1 MLTGKTSKS
10 HKAKNSR
17 DPEQSREEQ
26 PGSSKQKEPPKQ
38 DGKKGEYKKNFC
50 KTLIIKRGRARQG
63 SGFRPGQNGAV

>member
-1 MLTGKTSKS
+1 MLLTQQNITRIHIQIKMRTGKTSKS

-38 DGKKGEYKKNFC
+38 DSKKGEYNKKF
-50 KTLIIKRGRARQG
+50 IKHL
-63 SGFRPGQNGAV
+63 

>member
-1 MLTGKTSKS
+1 MRTGKTSKS

-38 DGKKGEYKKNFC
+38 DGKKVN
-50 KTLIIKRGRARQG
+50 IIKIYIKHL
-63 SGFRPGQNGAV
+63 